1 MKSHKLI
8 FIGIVS
14 AMVLLGSCTTV
25 FINEISRKQDFSFS
39 DSNLKTAIVI
49 GTEDVVLNDFIKT
62 FYRNYSDYHKFVAD
76 YVGQFTGSLN
86 NANILARV
94 ESDTSFRWGS
104 EIYYS
109 YFAKDKMTSDSVLI
123 RYGANYLIRI
133 SGLEVSNRVQ
143 TSMIP
148 GGSNTP
154 PIYKTSE
161 HCIVK
166 ARFQVFDLKTQQ
178 NVMEFITYGE
188 GTVVLLTYQEAFNEA
203 IKKSIAHAVEY
214 LKSGKKEF

>member
-1 MKSHKLI
+1 MKSSGW
-8 FIGIVS
+8 FSVVIVLV
-14 AMVLLGSCTTV
+14 MLFLCSCTTI
-25 FINEISRKQDFSFS
+25 FINEISREQDFSFNTL
-39 DSNLKTAIVI
+39 NLKTAIVI
-49 GTEDVVLNDFIKT
+49 GTEDVVLNDFVKT
-62 FYRNYSDYHKFVAD
+62 FYKKYSDYHKFTAD
-76 YVGQFTGSLN
+76 YVGQFTGSLK

-109 YFAKDKMTSDSVLI
+109 YFAKDKITSDSVLI
-123 RYGANYLIRI
+123 RSGANYLIRI
-133 SGLEVSNRVQ
+133 SGLEVSNRIQ

-148 GGSNTP
+148 GESNTP

-166 ARFQVFDLKTQQ
+166 ARFQVFDLKTQL
-178 NVMEFITYGE
+178 NVMEFISYGE

-203 IKKSIAHAVEY
+203 IKNSIAHAVEY